1 MIGHSLSHYRIISKL
16 GEGGMGEVYLAEDI
30 ELERQVALK
39 VLRAEIAGDEERVPR
54 FVQEAK
60 AASALNHPNILTV
73 YEIGRAKDV
82 RFIAAELI
90 KGETLRDRLR
100 VEPLSLGEALDVALQ
115 VAAALNAAHQAGIV
129 HRDVKPENIMLRDD
143 GLVKVLDFGLAKL
156 TEKPEP
162 VSSEDVTRVHV
173 KTSPGL
179 EMGTVAYMSPE
190 QARGK
195 QVDSRSDIWSLG
207 VVIYEMLTK
216 RTPFAD
222 ETTSDTIA
230 AILTREPA
238 PLDSETPPEL
248 QRIVR
253 KSLQRRADERYQTIR
268 DFQLDLKSL
277 KRELEFSEE
286 LERSQVSS
294 VSASSTASAG
304 QTSAAPA
311 VSSTSAAPQ
320 TLEVSAA
327 RQTSSAEYLIS
338 EIKRHKQGMAGVLF
352 AFLIAAIGIGY
363 WFLSTR
369 NASAKSIE
377 SIAVLPF
384 VNEGGN
390 PNLEYL
396 SDGMAE
402 TLIGSLSQL
411 PKLNIKARSSVFRYK
426 GREFDLQR
434 IAQELKVQAIL
445 TGRVAQRGDQL
456 TLSLELVD
464 TQTEN
469 VIWTEQY
476 NRKQTDLVSLQGEI
490 ARDVSSKLKTKLSG
504 ADEAK
509 LTKTYTTSPDAYQS
523 YLRGRFFWN
532 KRNEESIRKAIEQ
545 FKEAADKD
553 PNYALAF
560 VGLADSYV
568 LLPYYSGGN
577 SNDMAAQAKVYA
589 LRALEIDDS
598 LGEAHS
604 SLGYVYR
611 LSWSWAAAEKEL
623 KRAIELNPKYATAHK
638 FLGNVLTDLGR
649 TQESLVEY
657 KRAQEL
663 EPLSMIIN
671 ANLAEV
677 YLQQGDANAAVEQ
690 CKRAIDL
697 DPNWYYAWQEL
708 SLAHI
713 AQGRN
718 AEALAEA
725 EKGVELSK
733 RFSVPLGVLGYVYAR
748 TGKRSEAAAVVE
760 ELKKRYTESRANG
773 YDLAKAYVGLGETDQ
788 AFAWLEKDFQSHNAT
803 MPNFLDL
810 APLDVL
816 RNDPRFSDL
825 ARRIGLRTL
834 K

>member
-1 MIGHSLSHYRIISKL
+1 
-16 GEGGMGEVYLAEDI
+16 
-30 ELERQVALK
+30 
-39 VLRAEIAGDEERVPR
+39 
-54 FVQEAK
+54 
-60 AASALNHPNILTV
+60 
-73 YEIGRAKDV
+73 
-82 RFIAAELI
+82 
-90 KGETLRDRLR
+90 
-100 VEPLSLGEALDVALQ
+100 
-115 VAAALNAAHQAGIV
+115 
-129 HRDVKPENIMLRDD
+129 
-143 GLVKVLDFGLAKL
+143 
-156 TEKPEP
+156 
-162 VSSEDVTRVHV
+162 
-173 KTSPGL
+173 
-179 EMGTVAYMSPE
+179 
-190 QARGK
+190 
-195 QVDSRSDIWSLG
+195 
-207 VVIYEMLTK
+207 
-216 RTPFAD
+216 
-222 ETTSDTIA
+222 
-230 AILTREPA
+230 
-238 PLDSETPPEL
+238 
-248 QRIVR
+248 
-253 KSLQRRADERYQTIR
+253 
-268 DFQLDLKSL
+268 
-277 KRELEFSEE
+277 
-286 LERSQVSS
+286 
-294 VSASSTASAG
+294 
-304 QTSAAPA
+304 
-311 VSSTSAAPQ
+311 
-320 TLEVSAA
+320 
-327 RQTSSAEYLIS
+327 
-338 EIKRHKQGMAGVLF
+338 
-352 AFLIAAIGIGY
+352 
-363 WFLSTR
+363 
-369 NASAKSIE
+369 
-377 SIAVLPF
+377 
-384 VNEGGN
+384 
-390 PNLEYL
+390 
-396 SDGMAE
+396 
-402 TLIGSLSQL
+402 
-411 PKLNIKARSSVFRYK
+411 VFRYK